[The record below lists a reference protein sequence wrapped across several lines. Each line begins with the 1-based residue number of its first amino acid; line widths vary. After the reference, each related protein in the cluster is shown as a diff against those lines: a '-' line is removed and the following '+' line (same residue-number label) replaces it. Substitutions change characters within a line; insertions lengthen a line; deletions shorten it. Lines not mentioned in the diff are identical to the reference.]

1 MNKNI
6 LGTNVV
12 VQIAIVVHDIEKTSQ
27 DFADFLGVE
36 KPEWRLTGTREEA
49 QTEYR
54 GVPSNARAKL
64 AFFPL
69 GGNLQLELIE
79 PDMEPSTWREGLD
92 KNGEGIHHIAF
103 FIKGMK
109 EKTMQLE
116 ANGMT
121 LIQKGEYTGG
131 RYAYIDAESTL
142 KTVIELLEND
152 DYSELNE
159 KQS

>member
-1 MNKNI
+1 MDKNI
-6 LGTNVV
+6 LGTNVC
-12 VQIAIVVHDIEKTSQ
+12 VQVAMVVHDIEKTSQ
-27 DFADFLGVE
+27 DFADFFGVE
-36 KPEWRLTGTREEA
+36 KPQWIITGPPEEA

-54 GVPSNARAKL
+54 GKPSNARAKL

-69 GGNLQLELIE
+69 GGNLSLELIE

-103 FIKGMK
+103 TIKGMGDK
-109 EKTMQLE
+109 IAKLE
-116 ANGMT
+116 QNGMK

-142 KTVIELLEND
+142 KTVLELLEND
-152 DYSELNE
+152 
-159 KQS
+159 